1 MMYNSLH
8 AETFSRT
15 IKGAQVA
22 TYTVGFSRMD
32 VLFYNDM
39 VADVSIEPLELGRA
53 ATVYTRRTYN
63 KGLVEKVSLKMHVQ
77 NNLVSADTFLEHSKQ
92 LAQCAKDVED
102 LARILSKDFHLAV
115 EF

>member
-1 MMYNSLH
+1 MIFNSSH
-8 AETFSRT
+8 SETFSRT
-15 IKGAQVA
+15 VDGAQVA

-39 VADVSIEPLELGRA
+39 VVDVSVEPLELGRA
-53 ATVYTRRTYN
+53 ATVYTRRAYN

-92 LAQCAKDVED
+92 LAQCIKDVED

-115 EF
+115 DF